1 MLYLDIS
8 PLKKYRNY
16 RWLYA
21 GQLVSVF
28 GSMITY
34 VAIPFQMYE
43 ITKSTTH
50 VGMLG
55 IVQLI
60 PLVISGFWGGALADS
75 FDRRKIVILTD
86 IANAIGN
93 ILLILFTL
101 SGSKE
106 FMVLYVLAGIMAIF
120 KGIERPALEAMVQGL
135 FEKKD
140 IPKVSSLQSI
150 KTTSG
155 MILGPALGGVL
166 IASVG
171 ITYTYVIDFMTYA
184 VSLFCVLQLR
194 DIKQLKEKRKA
205 NVGAIMEGFNY
216 AWKRPDLM
224 GTYVVDMAA
233 MIFAFP
239 NPLFPALA
247 ALIGDPGKL
256 GWFYSA
262 TAVGAF
268 IGSLTS
274 SWTHKVTRHGK
285 AIALASL
292 GWCAGIFMF
301 GATDHFYLWLLFLGL
316 AGWADMISG
325 IFRATIWNETIP
337 EDYRGR
343 LASVEM
349 ISYSSGPLLG
359 NTFMGVL
366 ADQKGFH
373 NALMIGGVVGT
384 IFVLILG
391 LGIKQFWKYEAQR
404 DAGVTPHLS

>member
-1 MLYLDIS
+1 MFYLDIS

-16 RWLYA
+16 RWLYT
-21 GQLVSVF
+21 GQLISVF

-34 VAIPFQMYE
+34 VAIPYQMYE
-43 ITKSTTH
+43 ITKSTFH

-60 PLVISGFWGGALADS
+60 PLVISGFWGGAVADS
-75 FDRRKIVILTD
+75 FNRRKIVLMTD
-86 IANAIGN
+86 ISSAIGN
-93 ILLILFTL
+93 LLLILFTL

-106 FMVLYVLAGIMAIF
+106 YFILYILAGIMAIF
-120 KGIERPALEAMVQGL
+120 KGFERPALEAMIQQL

-140 IPKVSSLQSI
+140 IPKVSTLQSL

-166 IASVG
+166 ISSVG
-171 ITYTYVIDFMTYA
+171 ITWTYTIDLLSYA
-184 VSLFCVLQLR
+184 ASLFCVLQLR
-194 DIKQLKEKRKA
+194 DLKELKEKRKA
-205 NVGAIMEGFNY
+205 NIGAILDGFKY

-224 GTYVVDMAA
+224 GTYVVDMAS
-233 MIFAFP
+233 MTFAFP

-247 ALIGDPGKL
+247 TMLGDPGKL

-262 TAVGAF
+262 PAVGAF

-274 SWTHKVTRHGK
+274 SWTHKVRRHGK
-285 AIALASL
+285 GITIAALL
-292 GWCAGIFMF
+292 WCVGIFGF
-301 GATDHFYLWLLFLGL
+301 GFTNDFYLWLIFLGF

-325 IFRATIWNETIP
+325 IFRGTMWNETIP

-359 NTFMGVL
+359 NTFMGTL
-366 ADQKGFH
+366 ADKEGFH
-373 NALMIGGVVGT
+373 NALMIGGVMGGAM
-384 IFVLILG
+384 VLILG
-391 LGIKQFWKYEAQR
+391 LGIRQFWKYSAER
-404 DAGVTPHLS
+404 S

>member
-1 MLYLDIS
+1 VLDLS
-8 PLKKYRNY
+8 PLRKYPNY
-16 RWLYA
+16 RWLYT
-21 GQLVSVF
+21 GQFVSVF

-34 VAIPFQMYE
+34 VAIPYQMYD
-43 ITKSTTH
+43 ITKSMTH

-75 FDRRKIVILTD
+75 FNRRKIVIFTD
-86 IANAIGN
+86 IANALGN
-93 ILLILFTL
+93 LLLILFTL

-106 FMVLYVLAGIMAIF
+106 FLVLYVLAGVMAIF
-120 KGIERPALEAMVQGL
+120 KGLERPALEAMVQQL
-135 FEKKD
+135 FDKKD
-140 IPKVSSLQSI
+140 IPKVSSLQSL

-166 IASVG
+166 ISSVG
-171 ITYTYVIDFMTYA
+171 IVATYAIDLLTYA
-184 VSLFCVLQLR
+184 VSLICILQL
-194 DIKQLKEKRKA
+194 KNLKELKEKRK
-205 NVGAIMEGFNY
+205 VSVSSILDGFNY

-224 GTYVVDMAA
+224 GTYVVDMAS

-247 ALIGDPGKL
+247 MAMGDTGKL

-262 TAVGAF
+262 PAVGAF

-274 SWTHKVTRHGK
+274 GWTHKVLRHGK
-285 AIALASL
+285 AITICAFL
-292 GWCAGIFMF
+292 WCVGMF
-301 GATDHFYLWLLFLGL
+301 LFGMSSHFYLWLFFLAL

-325 IFRATIWNETIP
+325 IFRATMWNETIP

-366 ADQKGFH
+366 ADKQGFN
-373 NALMIGGVVGT
+373 NALMIGGVIGG
-384 IFVLILG
+384 ILVLILG
-391 LGIKQFWKYEAQR
+391 LGIRQFWKYSAVR
-404 DAGVTPHLS
+404 S

>member
-16 RWLYA
+16 RWLYL
-21 GQLVSVF
+21 GQVISVF

-34 VAIPFQMYE
+34 VAIPYQMYE
-43 ITKSTTH
+43 LTKSTVH

-75 FDRRKIVILTD
+75 FNRKKIVVMTD

-93 ILLILFTL
+93 LLLIIFTL

-106 FMVLYVLAGIMAIF
+106 IYYLYALAGVMAIF
-120 KGIERPALEAMVQGL
+120 KGIERPALEAIVQQL
-135 FEKKD
+135 FDKKD
-140 IPKVSSLQSI
+140 IPKVSTLQSL

-166 IASVG
+166 ISTVG
-171 ITYTYVIDFMTYA
+171 ITFTYA
-184 VSLFCVLQLR
+184 IDLLTYLTSLFCVLQLR
-194 DIKQLKEKRKA
+194 DLKELKEKRKA
-205 NVGAIMEGFNY
+205 SVSSILDGFLY

-224 GTYVVDMAA
+224 GTYVVDMAS

-239 NPLFPALA
+239 NPLYPALA
-247 ALIGDPGKL
+247 SMMNQPGKL

-262 TAVGAF
+262 PAVGAF

-285 AIALASL
+285 GITIAAFV
-292 GWCAGIFMF
+292 WCVGIFLF
-301 GATDHFYLWLLFLGL
+301 GMTNDFYLWLFFLAI

-325 IFRATIWNETIP
+325 IFRSTIWNETIP

-366 ADQKGFH
+366 ADKQGFH
-373 NALMIGGVVGT
+373 NALMIGGVVGG
-384 IFVLILG
+384 IFVLLLG
-391 LGIKQFWKYEAQR
+391 LGIRKFWKYSAERA
-404 DAGVTPHLS
+404 